1 MIVEYSKKF
10 VVESIILFFII
21 FIFLYRNFT
30 ELFIL
35 FIVFICA
42 LTITY
47 FLQSSALKH
56 NNVLYTMMD
65 GEDYVIHKNI
75 GISTI
80 FENILPYI
88 EYNPES
94 FKEALL
100 STSDLIKIHETLQLD
115 YQYKKHTIDIVEE
128 LKRNI
133 LNNLQSLFHSF
144 PSSVEY
150 EYQQNIDILSTELQK
165 IINDIKSIYKNN
177 YKKYGPDIYNSPPD
191 VNLGEWSNPLR
202 EKNYNKHWNFYY

>member
-100 STSDLIKIHETLQLD
+100 STSDLIKIHETLQL
-115 YQYKKHTIDIVEE
+115 
-128 LKRNI
+128 L
-133 LNNLQSLFHSF
+133 
-144 PSSVEY
+144 
-150 EYQQNIDILSTELQK
+150 
-165 IINDIKSIYKNN
+165 
-177 YKKYGPDIYNSPPD
+177 
-191 VNLGEWSNPLR
+191 
-202 EKNYNKHWNFYY
+202 